1 MTAGLDWEQ
10 ERAARAM
17 RELMAEDEHAAHVII
32 VVDDELGVGP
42 AAGPFHG
49 AVRAL
54 VAADRLEAALN
65 AGAVEAPVR
74 TRVVPRCWYVAEFI
88 DANPEYRDLLAA

>member
-74 TRVVPRCWYVAEFI
+74 TRVVRLFSPP
-88 DANPEYRDLLAA
+88 DG